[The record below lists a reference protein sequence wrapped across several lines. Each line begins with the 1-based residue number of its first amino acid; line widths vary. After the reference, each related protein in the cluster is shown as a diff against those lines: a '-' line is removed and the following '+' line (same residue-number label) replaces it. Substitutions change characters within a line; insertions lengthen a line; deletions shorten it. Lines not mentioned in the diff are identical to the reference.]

1 MSGITSWTLDSQH
14 TTVEFAVRHL
24 MIATVKGRFGEAQG
38 SVQLDLENPASTEV
52 EVTIPVASIDTRSTD
67 RDTHLRSADFFDVER
82 HPNLIFRS
90 TRVEPVGKQRY
101 RLIGDLTIRGVTRE
115 VALEVEF
122 AGTVKDPWG
131 GTRAAF
137 SVTGRINRHDFGLNW
152 NAVLESGGVVVGPE
166 VKIAIEAE
174 LVAVVGQEAVA
185 A

>member
-24 MIATVKGRFGEAQG
+24 MIATVKGRFGDIEG
-38 SVQLDLENPASTEV
+38 TVRLDRDHPTSADV
-52 EVTIPVASIDTRSTD
+52 EVAIPVTSIDTRSAD
-67 RDTHLRSADFFDVER
+67 RDAHLRSADFFDAEQ
-82 HPNLIFRS
+82 HPKMTFRS
-90 TRVEPVGKQRY
+90 KRVELAGKQRY
-101 RLIGDLTIRGVTRE
+101 RLIGDLNIRGVTRD
-115 VALEVEF
+115 VTLDVEF

-137 SVTGRINRHDFGLNW
+137 SATGKINRHDFGLNW
-152 NAVLESGGVVVGPE
+152 NAALESGGVVVGPE

-185 A
+185 V